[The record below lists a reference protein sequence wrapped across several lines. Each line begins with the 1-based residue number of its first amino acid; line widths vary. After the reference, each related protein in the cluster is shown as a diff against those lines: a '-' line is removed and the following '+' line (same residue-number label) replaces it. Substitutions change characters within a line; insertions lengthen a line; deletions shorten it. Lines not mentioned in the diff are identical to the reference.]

1 MVNLYKHSHSC
12 VHSRNK
18 YSEILVKNELVIS
31 GFGVSSNVLIN
42 SFPEIK
48 FSEEQDKEDEYSIK
62 LIGKL
67 DLIND
72 ILISANFHDD
82 CFFEIEFKRNEYIKS
97 FILGIIQMHQE
108 YIKTDGCI
116 KEPDISTEVLNEIL
130 KYKKVSFKTL
140 NNRVLILKRPLTSF
154 DNIFSKF
161 TIKDKDIL
169 WG

>member
-1 MVNLYKHSHSC
+1 MVNLYKHSHNC
-12 VHSRNK
+12 VHSSNK
-18 YSEILVKNELVIS
+18 YSEILVKDELVIS

-48 FSEEQDKEDEYSIK
+48 FNEGQNKEDEYSFK
-62 LIGKL
+62 LTGKS
-67 DLIND
+67 DLTND
-72 ILISANFHDD
+72 ILISSNFHDD
-82 CFFEIEFKRNEYIKS
+82 CFFEIEFKKPEYLKS

-116 KEPDISTEVLNEIL
+116 KEPDISNEVLKEIL

-140 NNRVLILKRPLTSF
+140 NNRVLILNRTLTSF
-154 DNIFSKF
+154 DNMFSKF